1 MQKLTNGKAL
11 ANAAGNSLKH
21 SILAKNNRLR
31 KVAPEQHRKQKGMCA
46 SVWKRSWADNSAK
59 NTGVRATKRVTSMH

>member
-1 MQKLTNGKAL
+1 MQKTTNGKAL

-21 SILAKNNRLR
+21 SILAKNNQLR
-31 KVAPEQHRKQKGMCA
+31 KVAPEQHRKQKEMRA

-59 NTGVRATKRVTSMH
+59 NTGAGSTKPVTSMH